1 MKKTSPLEKPTKFNT
16 VQPKYKKEDMFEL
29 PISKNKKVEITA
41 DAFEQEVSFFD
52 TVLKGKDALS
62 IPDEKVLQVVNKF
75 LNEGMEK
82 VDPELLVTVHKD
94 INQYFESNK
103 DSLFEKYNT
112 KYGRTGFQKFHSIEH
127 ANECILFM
135 DVARNSSVKISDIQS
150 IFFNKLASGK
160 IEASK
165 NFIRHAYELIMNDV
179 SFNLTDEDKGLMN
192 RAALSISLINTDL
205 DYADILGFSTIAFRA
220 FSKEDSINAAHMHF
234 AHQLYAVA
242 SSNLTKDVQKNA
254 IINGLGLYLSAIM
267 PKEKPIGEFS
277 DLDGI
282 MNQIEFNDLYEF
294 VDHNPLI
301 LNDIIENE
309 KLNILHFLSDAYEKD
324 AIFNAMIQESS
335 LDTISKIHVINYYY
349 KNIFNK

>member
-16 VQPKYKKEDMFEL
+16 VQPKYKK
-29 PISKNKKVEITA
+29 VEITA
-41 DAFEQEVSFFD
+41 DGFEQEVSFFD
-52 TVLKGKDALS
+52 TVLRGKDALS
-62 IPDEKVLQVVNKF
+62 IPDEEVLQLVNKF
-75 LNEGMEK
+75 LNEGIEK
-82 VDPELLVTVHKD
+82 VDPELLATVHKD

-103 DSLFEKYNT
+103 DSLSEKYNT
-112 KYGRTGFQKFHSIEH
+112 KYDNHPGFQKFHSIEH

-135 DVARNSSVKISDIQS
+135 DIARNSSVKISDIH
-150 IFFNKLASGK
+150 FFNKLASGK

-165 NFIRHAYELIMNDV
+165 DFIRHAYELIMDDV
-179 SFNLTDEDKGLMN
+179 SFNLTVEEKSLMN
-192 RAALSISLINTDL
+192 RAVVALSLINSDL

-220 FSKEDSINAAHMHF
+220 FSKENSINAAHMHF

-294 VDHNPLI
+294 VNHNPLI
-301 LNDIIENE
+301 LNDAIENE
-309 KLNILHFLSDAYEKD
+309 KLNILHFLPDAYEED

-335 LDTISKIHVINYYY
+335 LDTISKIHAINYYY

>member
-1 MKKTSPLEKPTKFNT
+1 MKQFSSIKATTKTNEL
-16 VQPKYKKEDMFEL
+16 VPKYKKEDMFEL
-29 PISKNKKVEITA
+29 PIAENKKVEITA

-82 VDPELLVTVHKD
+82 VDPELLATVHKD

-103 DSLFEKYNT
+103 DSLSEKYGNHP
-112 KYGRTGFQKFHSIEH
+112 GFQKFHSIEH

-135 DVARNSSVKISDIQS
+135 DVARNSSVKISDIH
-150 IFFNKLASGK
+150 FFNKLASGK

-165 NFIRHAYELIMNDV
+165 DFIRHAYELIMDDV
-179 SFNLTDEDKGLMN
+179 SFNLTVEEKSLMN
-192 RAALSISLINTDL
+192 RAVVALSLINSDL
-205 DYADILGFSTIAFRA
+205 DYADILGFASIAFRA
-220 FSKEDSINAAHMHF
+220 FSKEDSINAANMHF
-234 AHQLYAVA
+234 AHQLYTVA
-242 SSNLTKDVQKNA
+242 SSDLPKAIQKNT
-254 IINGLGLYLSAIM
+254 IINGLGLYMSAIM

-301 LNDIIENE
+301 LNDVIENE
-309 KLNILHFLSDAYEKD
+309 KLNILHFLPDAYEKD
-324 AIFNAMIQESS
+324 AVFNAMIQESS